1 MTMRRRTF
9 VAGALLATGGAG
21 AAWLGLRA
29 ERRARGGAGAEA
41 EPLPDGRFLVRGAGL
56 AFGTGVSVAVVH
68 ADPEQAHLAAS
79 EALDEV
85 QRVDRLCTVYRPDS
99 QVGRLNAEGSLS
111 RPDPGL
117 VRLLRFSQR
126 LAALSDGAFDPT
138 VQPLWLLA
146 DRCRRE
152 GRRPSREELG
162 AAHGL
167 VDWRAL
173 EVSPRRIALGRPG
186 MGLTLNGV
194 AQGWATD
201 LALAALRERGI
212 ADALLDTGEM
222 GAEGARQ
229 PGRPWTVGV
238 QNPRRPGEVVARL
251 PLDGRVLATSGDY
264 AAPFTDDFESHH
276 VFDPRTG
283 RSPPGVSSV
292 AVAAPVGM
300 EADALTKPMMILDRA
315 RALRLLAHFPGAGAL
330 WIDKRG
336 ELAGSV
342 ALPHEPA

>member
-1 MTMRRRTF
+1 MTMQRRTF
-9 VAGALLATGGAG
+9 VAGSLLAAGGAG
-21 AAWLGLRA
+21 AAWLRL
-29 ERRARGGAGAEA
+29 GAGRRPEADGAE
-41 EPLPDGRFLVRGAGL
+41 ELPDGRFLVRGAAL
-56 AFGTGVSVAVVH
+56 AFGTSVSIAAVH
-68 ADPEQAHLAAS
+68 AHPERARLAIG

-85 QRVDRLCTVYRPDS
+85 RRVDRLCTVFRPGS
-99 QVGRLNAEGSLS
+99 EVGRLNAKGSLS

-126 LAALSDGAFDPT
+126 LADLSDGAFDPT
-138 VQPLWLLA
+138 VQPLWLVA

-162 AAHGL
+162 AAHAL

-173 EVSPRRIALGRPG
+173 EVSARRIAFARPG
-186 MGLTLNGV
+186 MAITLNGV

-201 LALAALRERGI
+201 LALAALRARGV

-222 GAEGARQ
+222 GSEGERQ

-238 QNPRRPGEVVARL
+238 RHPRRPGEVVARIV
-251 PLDGRVLATSGDY
+251 LDGRILAVSGDY
-264 AAPFTDDFESHH
+264 DAPFTGDFENHH
-276 VFDPRTG
+276 VLDPRTG
-283 RSPPGVSSV
+283 RSPPGVASV

-336 ELAGSV
+336 GLAGSV